1 MYMPDA
7 QQYRILSENSKYRWG
22 RKYPA
27 WNRNKALWDDHV
39 LSDEK
44 KGRVSNGGLA
54 ASVALSDQLK
64 LFTFS

>member
-44 KGRVSNGGLA
+44 RVG
-54 ASVALSDQLK
+54 
-64 LFTFS
+64 